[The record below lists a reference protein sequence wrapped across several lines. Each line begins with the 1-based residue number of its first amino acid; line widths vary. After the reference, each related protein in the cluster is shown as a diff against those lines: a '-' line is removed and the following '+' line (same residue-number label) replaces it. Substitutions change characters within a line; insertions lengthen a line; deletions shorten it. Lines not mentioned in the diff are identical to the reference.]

1 MVTTAEP
8 GPDGLLDVGEPAACA
23 VFNRDGAGRLLL
35 VCDHAAHRVPRRLA
49 GLGLAPARLA
59 THIGW
64 DPGAALVA
72 RQLARL
78 LDAPLVLSAYSRLV
92 IDCNRPLQSPES
104 IPLQSDGVLIPGN
117 QGLTA
122 AQVAVRRAALFHPYH
137 QAIARLLDARRAQ
150 PGPLLSIHSFTPV
163 LNGAARPWPIGISYR
178 HDQGLGAR
186 LRAALQALAA
196 SGDPRC
202 QADSTPL
209 DPIGDNQPYP
219 IEDAFDY
226 TLPTHGEARGLPNL
240 MIELRQDGL
249 GTTAACAAWAARLA
263 AAYRSLAFSPER
275 Q

>member
-1 MVTTAEP
+1 MVETTGHGAN
-8 GPDGLLDVGEPAACA
+8 GLLDADEPAAFA

-78 LDAPLVLSAYSRLV
+78 LDAPLVLTAYSRLV

-104 IPLQSDGVLIPGN
+104 IPPRSDGVLIPGN

-122 AQVAVRRAALFHPYH
+122 AQVEQRRVTLFHPYH
-137 QAIARLLDARRAQ
+137 QAIARLLDARRER

-163 LNGAARPWPIGISYR
+163 LNGETRPWPIGISSR
-178 HDQGLGAR
+178 DDPGLGNR
-186 LRAALQALAA
+186 LRAALLALAA
-196 SGDPRC
+196 CADPRG
-202 QADSTPL
+202 QPGPTPESL
-209 DPIGDNQPYP
+209 GPIGDNQPYP

-226 TLPTHGEARGLPNL
+226 TLPTHGEARGLPSL

-249 GTTAACAAWAARLA
+249 GTAADCASWAARLA
-263 AAYRSLAFSPER
+263 AAWRSLAVG
-275 Q
+275 

>member
-1 MVTTAEP
+1 MVETTGHGAN
-8 GPDGLLDVGEPAACA
+8 GLLDADEPAAFA
-23 VFNRDGAGRLLL
+23 VFNRDGSGRLLL

-104 IPLQSDGVLIPGN
+104 IPSRSDG
-117 QGLTA
+117 
-122 AQVAVRRAALFHPYH
+122 
-137 QAIARLLDARRAQ
+137 
-150 PGPLLSIHSFTPV
+150 
-163 LNGAARPWPIGISYR
+163 
-178 HDQGLGAR
+178 
-186 LRAALQALAA
+186 
-196 SGDPRC
+196 
-202 QADSTPL
+202 
-209 DPIGDNQPYP
+209 NQPYP

-226 TLPTHGEARGLPNL
+226 TLPTHGEARGLPSI

-249 GTTAACAAWAARLA
+249 GTSADCASWAARLA
-263 AAYRSLAFSPER
+263 AAWRSLAVG
-275 Q
+275 